1 MAQDFQE
8 VGRGEWDKAAKL
20 SLFFFFLSS
29 EIAPLRRCLS
39 GDQLG
44 RQGCKRANLRTRQL
58 HVRNF
63 RSIVQGPKNKVAS
76 PATHGCL
83 GKEST

>member
-20 SLFFFFLSS
+20 SVFFISS

-39 GDQLG
+39 GNQLG
-44 RQGCKRANLRTRQL
+44 RQGFKRANLRTKQL

-63 RSIVQGPKNKVAS
+63 RSIVQGPKNRVAS
-76 PATHGCL
+76 PATHGW
-83 GKEST
+83 